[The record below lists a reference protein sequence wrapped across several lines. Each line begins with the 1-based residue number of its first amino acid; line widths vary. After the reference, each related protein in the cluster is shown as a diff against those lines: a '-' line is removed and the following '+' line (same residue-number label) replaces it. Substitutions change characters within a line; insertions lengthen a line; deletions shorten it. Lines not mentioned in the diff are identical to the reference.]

1 MSEDLLKELI
11 ENIKEL
17 NKNVKML
24 NREVFNSEQAAEY
37 LGIGYSTMLQLA
49 RIGQIEHVKNGTNYI
64 FKKEYLDR
72 WLERN
77 KKEVI

>member
-1 MSEDLLKELI
+1 MSENLLKELI
-11 ENIKEL
+11 EKIDKL
-17 NKNVKML
+17 DKRVSL
-24 NREVFNSEQAAEY
+24 NREVFNSEEAAEY
-37 LGIGYSTMLQLA
+37 LRMGYGTLLQLA
-49 RIGQIEHVKNGTNYI
+49 RIGQIEHVKNGTSYI